1 MSQVE
6 YRGHGR
12 KYVDSGT
19 IILFSM
25 EIAGTVANVISEGRR
40 AKREERD
47 DESNEDNFG

>member
-1 MSQVE
+1 MGQVE

-25 EIAGTVANVISEGRR
+25 EIAGTVANVISVGRC
-40 AKREERD
+40 AEREERV
-47 DESNEDNFG
+47 DESNEGNSG